1 MDDTAEQSHWISPVL
16 IDTLPTFPEQNLLQP
31 AEEPDSFYTSGETD
45 FSSLPPY
52 YSSPAQSRAGGGY
65 RHSPVR
71 QVYSSSILNNLQW
84 LEGGGHG
91 LASPYNTAWS
101 ASPFS
106 KPSLHPHC
114 SPAGGPLSLYPPS
127 TGSSA
132 HLYTQPK
139 DMPSSPGRDGKASPR
154 PLEAMKAERHSPGL
168 GGSSFLSLGS
178 GPSHTH
184 SSSLGPYSPY
194 MSSPQDYGTGGLY
207 SSSGGVMSPNFSPK
221 LRNKIRLSPP
231 EARECVNC
239 GATATP
245 LWRRDGTGHYLCNAC
260 GLYHKMNGQNRPLIR
275 PKKRLVC
282 THRERRRKEGGR
294 GGCAVTSSHS
304 TSNTLSSALST
315 QGCAVTSSHSTSN
328 TLSSAL
334 STQGCAVTSSH
345 STSNTLS
352 SALNTQGCA
361 VTSSHSTSNTLS
373 SALNTQGCAVTSSH
387 STSNT
392 LSSALSTQGC
402 AVTSSHSTSNT
413 LSSALSTQGC
423 AVTSSHSTS
432 NTLSSALSTQGCA
445 VTSSHSTS
453 NTHSSALSTQGCA
466 VTSSHSTSNT
476 LSSAL
481 STQGCAASR
490 PAFGLVSKHISTP
503 LLNSPSPLS
512 PSQVNRPLTMKKD
525 GIQTR
530 NRKVSS
536 KSKKSKKP
544 SEPYQDLARAL
555 SDESSPYCLGP
566 GPLPG
571 HMIPFSHAPHIMS
584 SSHSPLH
591 LHSSGLPYGHYQSS
605 GMVSTMV

>member
-16 IDTLPTFPEQNLLQP
+16 IDPLPTFPEQNLLQP
-31 AEEPDSFYTSGETD
+31 ADEPDSFYTSGETD

-91 LASPYNTAWS
+91 LGSPYNTGWS
-101 ASPFS
+101 VSPFG

-114 SPAGGPLSLYPPS
+114 SPSGGPLSLYPPS
-127 TGSSA
+127 TGPSSA

-139 DMPSSPGRDGKASPR
+139 DVTSSPGRDGKASPR
-154 PLEAMKAERHSPGL
+154 PLEAMKAERHSPGG

-178 GPSHTH
+178 GPSHSH
-184 SSSLGPYSPY
+184 SHPHSNSLGPYSPY

-207 SSSGGVMSPNFSPK
+207 SSSGGLLSPNFSPK
-221 LRNKIRLSPP
+221 LRNKMRLSPP
-231 EARECVNC
+231 ADAVCRVHAWSYTDLPPCVVSAEARECVNC

-275 PKKRLVC
+275 PKKRLI
-282 THRERRRKEGGR
+282 
-294 GGCAVTSSHS
+294 
-304 TSNTLSSALST
+304 
-315 QGCAVTSSHSTSN
+315 
-328 TLSSAL
+328 
-334 STQGCAVTSSH
+334 
-345 STSNTLS
+345 
-352 SALNTQGCA
+352 
-361 VTSSHSTSNTLS
+361 
-373 SALNTQGCAVTSSH
+373 
-387 STSNT
+387 
-392 LSSALSTQGC
+392 
-402 AVTSSHSTSNT
+402 
-413 LSSALSTQGC
+413 
-423 AVTSSHSTS
+423 
-432 NTLSSALSTQGCA
+432 
-445 VTSSHSTS
+445 
-453 NTHSSALSTQGCA
+453 
-466 VTSSHSTSNT
+466 
-476 LSSAL
+476 
-481 STQGCAASR
+481 
-490 PAFGLVSKHISTP
+490 VSKRAGTQCANCHTSTTT
-503 LLNSPSPLS
+503 LWRRNSSGEPVCNACGLYFKLHN
-512 PSQVNRPLTMKKD
+512 VNRPLTMKKD

-555 SDESSPYCLGP
+555 SDESGPYCLGP

-571 HMIPFSHAPHIMS
+571 HMIPFSHAPHLMT

-591 LHSSGLPYGHYQSS
+591 LHSSGLPYGHYPSS
-605 GMVSTMV
+605 GMVPTMV